1 MASQIAHII
10 YAKTLFD
17 KIEKGKET
25 NNLGKINKDGFFLGC
40 VFPDMR
46 RMEEG
51 VTRKDTHLR
60 FSKLDLDF
68 SELTS
73 FEAGWKFHLY
83 CDMKREEILNN
94 SGFYDIPDTC
104 DLSNQPAK
112 MLEDEILYDRY
123 NNWEKL
129 VHYFNNPPF
138 IDSGLNIKK
147 ETFELWYAVVAK
159 YLEKRP
165 DDKSIRAFLVKQSSL
180 VSRIDGIMEKISLI
194 RKNKKALALLEKVH
208 QEIV

>member
-10 YAKTLFD
+10 YAKALFD
-17 KIEKGKET
+17 KAGKGKET
-25 NNLGKINKDGFFLGC
+25 NNLGKINKDEFFLGC

-60 FSKLDLDF
+60 FPKLDLNF
-68 SELTS
+68 SGLTS

-83 CDMKREEILNN
+83 CDMKREEVLNN
-94 SGFYDIPDTC
+94 FGFYDLPDTSE
-104 DLSNQPAK
+104 LSNQPAK
-112 MLEDEILYDRY
+112 MLEDELLYDRY

-129 VHYFNNPPF
+129 VYYFNNPPF
-138 IDSGLNIKK
+138 IVSGINIKK
-147 ETFELWYAVVAK
+147 ETFEFWYAVVAR
-159 YLEKRP
+159 YLEKKP
-165 DDKSIRAFLVKQSSL
+165 DDRSIRAFLVKQSSL
-180 VSRIDGIMEKISLI
+180 VGKIDNIMEKISLL
-194 RKNKKALALLEKVH
+194 RKNKKASDLLGKVY

>member
-10 YAKTLFD
+10 YAKALFD
-17 KIEKGKET
+17 KIEKGKEAS
-25 NNLGKINKDGFFLGC
+25 NLGKIDKDEFFLGC
-40 VFPDMR
+40 VFPDIR

-51 VTRKDTHLR
+51 VTRKDTHRR
-60 FSKLDLDF
+60 FPNLDLDF

-94 SGFYDIPDTC
+94 SGFYDMSDAS

-112 MLEDEILYDRY
+112 MLEDEILYDKY

-129 VHYFNNPPF
+129 VYYFNNPPF
-138 IDSGLNIKK
+138 IASGLNIKK
-147 ETFELWYAVVAK
+147 ETFELWYAVVAR
-159 YLEKRP
+159 YLERRP
-165 DDKSIRAFLVKQSSL
+165 DDKSIRAFLVKQASL
-180 VSRIDGIMEKISLI
+180 VSRIDNIMKKISLL
-194 RKNKKALALLEKVH
+194 RKNKKALDILGKVY